1 MGGST
6 GNLDLSKI
14 AELAGNL
21 LQGGDLD
28 LTQITQLLSG
38 LIGGTG
44 GLGGTDIGAIVGI
57 VSGLTKVVILISHKL
72 LNWLV
77 A

>member
-44 GLGGTDIGAIVGI
+44 GLGGTDIGA
-57 VSGLTKVVILISHKL
+57 VSLKVVILISHKL